1 MVRQELCTKFIFVA
15 MNINKLAFIICVFGL
30 RNLHAQ
36 SISCSNFTV
45 KHFGLDTVKGTTMQM
60 GVDFQANTD
69 QMVDYP
75 HVTLITDCNGD
86 SVAVGQMYY
95 FGQFGGTT
103 QDYPVTLLKNNYC
116 EPLKVTFVY
125 SNGGKTDT
133 CYFFFGKSAHKKT
146 FSQNL
151 FEVFP
156 NPSTGKVSVI
166 FKTHASKHELEIFD
180 FLGRRVLSSSV
191 SDETPIL
198 ELNRLTP
205 GQYVLKA
212 DGKTQIL
219 VIE

>member
-1 MVRQELCTKFIFVA
+1 M
-15 MNINKLAFIICVFGL
+15 NKLILFLCAFGL
-30 RNLHAQ
+30 SNLRAQ

-45 KHFGLDTVKGTTMQM
+45 KHFSLDTLNATTMQM
-60 GVDFQANTD
+60 GIEFQANTN

-103 QDYPVTLLKNNYC
+103 QDYPVTLLKSNYC
-116 EPLKVTFVY
+116 EPLKVTFIY

-133 CYFFFGKSAHKKT
+133 CYFFFGKSASKKT

-151 FEVFP
+151 IEVFP
-156 NPSTGKVSVI
+156 NPSTGKVTVK
-166 FKTHASKHELEIFD
+166 FKNHASIHEIEIFD
-180 FLGRRVLSSSV
+180 FLGRRVFASIVSEDIDVLDLHKLLS
-191 SDETPIL
+191 
-198 ELNRLTP
+198 

-212 DGKTQIL
+212 DGNSQVLIL
-219 VIE
+219 E